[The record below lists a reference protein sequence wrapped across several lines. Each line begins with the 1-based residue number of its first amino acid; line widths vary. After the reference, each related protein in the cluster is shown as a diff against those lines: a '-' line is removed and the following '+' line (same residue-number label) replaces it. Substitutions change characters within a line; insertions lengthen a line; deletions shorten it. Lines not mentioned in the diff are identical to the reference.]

1 MMFIAE
7 YSLPIAAALLLII
20 FLFALPDLSRCRLPQ
35 FGLEMQRDGRRASL
49 PILLITA
56 VYAVV
61 SALVSIPLLGEAAAL
76 VPAELSGIIIGT
88 GVISTLIMTFIT
100 WVFVSALFFAC
111 LKFIGYAVCSFKDI
125 LSVCSYVSVIL
136 IISSVLTLLVW
147 FIGAAPA
154 VLLLALQGVF
164 LLWSIP
170 VWYFGFAAVCDIPA
184 KKLKMSIAVPVI
196 LMVVVSLFSLIG
208 A

>member
-1 MMFIAE
+1 MKF
-7 YSLPIAAALLLII
+7 
-20 FLFALPDLSRCRLPQ
+20 F
-35 FGLEMQRDGRRASL
+35 ASL
-49 PILLITA
+49 YNLLFDQKTFFAENKPAGLKIPILVTA

-88 GVISTLIMTFIT
+88 GIISTLIMTFIT

-170 VWYFGFAAVCDIPA
+170 IWYFGFAAVCDIPA